1 MRVTYTW
8 DRTDTLQATAEVP
21 DDCPPERIS
30 EIGMAIVGDEVPP
43 GVTLVQS
50 ADCIF
55 CGSSQNLDWT
65 VEE

>member
-30 EIGMAIVGDEVPP
+30 EIGMAIVGDEVPA
-43 GVTLVQS
+43 GVRLVQS
-50 ADCIF
+50 ATDIF
-55 CGSSQNLDWT
+55 NGSATNLDWT